1 MAKTKKNGNYFGDKE
16 EKAVLDFINSNSLEE
31 RNFIYN
37 TILIEPFRIMIQ
49 SILRVYPIHMGNFTM
64 YEVESDA
71 LAHLI
76 DRMERYDPE
85 TIGKGGNKTKA
96 YSYCQTIVRN
106 YFKDH
111 GRKTYNEKKTNLN
124 YDDYVDEFSN
134 SGDYSY
140 ELDYRDVHDTTDHL
154 ELLINGVI
162 DKIEDK
168 ITDENNILKKN
179 EIIVGD
185 AIINILKNWKIL
197 FLEDTAEAKYNK
209 KITNKF
215 EKNKILFFIKEQTGL
230 CTKDIRAAT
239 KCFKELYLF
248 EKETHIHK

>member
-1 MAKTKKNGNYFGDKE
+1 MIKANAPYFGEKE
-16 EKAVLDFINSNSLEE
+16 EQAVINFIHSDSLEE
-31 RNFIYN
+31 RNEIYN
-37 TILIEPFRIMIQ
+37 IVLIEPFRKMIQ
-49 SILRVYPIHMGNFTM
+49 SILRRYPIHIGNYTM
-64 YEVESDA
+64 LEVESDA

-76 DRMERYDPE
+76 DRMDRYDPN
-85 TIGKGGNKTKA
+85 TITKSGNKTKA

-111 GRKTYNEKKTNLN
+111 GRKTYNEKKINLN
-124 YDDYVDEFSN
+124 YDDYINEFENSDE
-134 SGDYSY
+134 YSY
-140 ELDYRDVHDTTDHL
+140 ELDYRDIQDTTDHL

-162 DKIEDK
+162 DKIEEK
-168 ITDENNILKKN
+168 IVNESSYLKKN

-185 AIINILKNWKIL
+185 AIINILKNWKVL
-197 FLEDTAEAKYNK
+197 FLEDTPEAKYNK

-215 EKNKILFFIKEQTGL
+215 AKNKILFFIKEQTGL
-230 CTKDIRAAT
+230 CTKDIRSSI

>member
-1 MAKTKKNGNYFGDKE
+1 MIKNNAPYFGEKE
-16 EKAVLDFINSNSLEE
+16 EQAVIDFINSDSLEE
-31 RNFIYN
+31 RNIIYN
-37 TILIEPFRIMIQ
+37 VILIEPFRKMIQ
-49 SILRVYPIHMGNFTM
+49 SILRRYPIHIGNYSM
-64 YEVESDA
+64 EEVESDA

-76 DRMERYDPE
+76 DRMDRYDPY
-85 TIGKGGNKTKA
+85 TITKAGNKTKA

-111 GRKTYNEKKTNLN
+111 GRKTYNEKKINLN

-134 SGDYSY
+134 SNEFSY
-140 ELDYRDVHDTTDHL
+140 ELDYRDIHDTTDHL

-162 DKIEDK
+162 DKIEEK
-168 ITDENNILKKN
+168 ITDENSFLKKN

-197 FLEDTAEAKYNK
+197 FLEDTPDAKYNK

-215 EKNKILFFIKEQTGL
+215 AKNKILFFIKEQTCL
-230 CTKDIRAAT
+230 STKDIRSAI
-239 KCFKELYLF
+239 KCFKDLYLF

>member
-1 MAKTKKNGNYFGDKE
+1 MVKNNALYFGEKE
-16 EKAVLDFINSNSLEE
+16 EQAVIDFINSDSLEE
-31 RNFIYN
+31 RNIIYN
-37 TILIEPFRIMIQ
+37 VILIEPFRKMIQ
-49 SILRVYPIHMGNFTM
+49 SILRRYPIHIGNYSM
-64 YEVESDA
+64 DEVESDA

-76 DRMERYDPE
+76 DRMDRYDPD
-85 TIGKGGNKTKA
+85 TITKAGNKTKA

-111 GRKTYNEKKTNLN
+111 GRKTYNEKKINLN

-134 SGDYSY
+134 SDEFSY

-162 DKIEDK
+162 DKIEEK
-168 ITDENNILKKN
+168 ITDENNFLKKN

-185 AIINILKNWKIL
+185 AIINILKNWKVL
-197 FLEDTAEAKYNK
+197 FLEDTPDAKYNK

-215 EKNKILFFIKEQTGL
+215 AKNKILFFIKEQTGL
-230 CTKDIRAAT
+230 CTKDIRSSI
-239 KCFKELYLF
+239 KCFKDLYLF
-248 EKETHIHK
+248 EKETHILK

>member
-1 MAKTKKNGNYFGDKE
+1 MIKNNVPYFGEEE
-16 EKAVLDFINSNSLEE
+16 EKAVIDFIKSNSLEE
-31 RNFIYN
+31 RNYIYN
-37 TILIEPFRIMIQ
+37 AILIEPFRKMIQ
-49 SILRVYPIHMGNFTM
+49 SILRRYPIYIGNYSM
-64 YEVESDA
+64 EEVESDA

-76 DRMERYDPE
+76 DRMDRYDPN
-85 TIGKGGNKTKA
+85 TITKAGIKTKA

-106 YFKDH
+106 YFRDH
-111 GRKTYNEKKTNLN
+111 GRNTYKVKKINLN

-134 SGDYSY
+134 SEEFSY

-162 DKIEDK
+162 DKIEEK
-168 ITDENNILKKN
+168 ITNENNLLKKN

-185 AIINILKNWKIL
+185 AIINILKNWKVL
-197 FLEDTAEAKYNK
+197 FLEDTPDAKYNK

-215 EKNKILFFIKEQTGL
+215 AKNKILFFIKEQTGL
-230 CTKDIRAAT
+230 CTKDIRSSI
-239 KCFKELYLF
+239 KCFKDLYLF